1 MGRRRPRSLL
11 ALFSAPLGRVAERHR
26 AGTSRTITRV
36 LAAPDP
42 RRRGLL
48 SADWFDIHVGQVV
61 RTSGRRRRRRR

>member
-1 MGRRRPRSLL
+1 MARRRRSLL

-26 AGTSRTITRV
+26 TGTSRAITRV

-48 SADWFDIHVGQVV
+48 SADWITI
-61 RTSGRRRRRRR
+61 RTGRRVHSRRRH